1 MWIMLNQ
8 YCCGDELELDFW
20 GWVGKGRQTEGN
32 EREVSHGGG
41 WGGWCVE
48 TIVNVLGWKR

>member
-1 MWIMLNQ
+1 MLNQ

-32 EREVSHGGG
+32 EKEVSHGGG